1 MSQNQGTV
9 LRNGKIIDPLSE
21 TTPPED
27 LNMAQANP
35 NDSDTNDNSDISSQ
49 LSEIKES
56 YERRISELHQEF
68 SQLKDLMM
76 AIVNKNS
83 SETQPSSSQGPS
95 KRPQQQLGFDMV
107 TGVTETRSTR
117 PTSRFTNFR
126 RYQEHDTDEEGE
138 STHRGNEERLLNA
151 IETIPQRIK
160 STTTNTKLLQTHVP
174 NFRGQKDKFVEFEH
188 LLPNHLS
195 PLANEITEENK
206 LHFFQSLLRDEA
218 IEYWQLIQI
227 TPLTTLKD
235 VLDLFRKEFAKED
248 LKEVARYKWDQA
260 RYDPTTET
268 FSDFLKNLKKTAKQ
282 AFGDEADKII
292 KMFLFGKLPV
302 EIQQE
307 LTMVNKEES
316 SPEEIKTY
324 LMRKYQYQQYAAPPT
339 TIQPFNAVTSSVPTN
354 NATTKPATTTTTQ
367 PTERKRFK
375 GQCFYCGKTGHRKTE
390 CRARQRDEANGI
402 KKEDAIPMKK
412 AADPDK
418 PKYNPKLVCQIC
430 GYTGHSARDCR
441 RRVPKESISA
451 YGKIPYATNSQDD
464 NEARRQDLKRQQRP
478 MNPMQAVTDE
488 EEQTSYSMKTLI
500 RVSDSVTTSA
510 R

>member
-1 MSQNQGTV
+1 MNQDQGTV
-9 LRNGKIIDPLSE
+9 LRSGRIIDSLSE
-21 TTPPED
+21 IESPADP
-27 LNMAQANP
+27 NMAQANS
-35 NDSDTNDNSDISSQ
+35 NDSDTNDSSDISSQ
-49 LSEIKES
+49 LSEIRES
-56 YERRISELHQEF
+56 YERRINELHQEF

-76 AIVNKNS
+76 AIVSKSS
-83 SETQPSSSQGPS
+83 SESQPSSPKGPS
-95 KRPQQQLGFDMV
+95 KPAQQQGFDMV

-117 PTSRFTNFR
+117 PTSNFTFFR
-126 RYQEHDTDEEGE
+126 QYQEYDSDEEGE
-138 STHRGNEERLLNA
+138 STPRSNEEQLLNA

-160 STTTNTKLLQTHVP
+160 STTTSTKLLQTHVP
-174 NFRGQKDKFVEFEH
+174 NFRGQKNKFVEFEH
-188 LLPNHLS
+188 LFLNHLS
-195 PLANEITEENK
+195 PLANKITEENK

-218 IEYWQLIQI
+218 IEYWQSIQI

-307 LTMVNKEES
+307 LTMANKEES

-339 TIQPFNAVTSSVPTN
+339 TIQPFNAVTSSIPTN
-354 NATTKPATTTTTQ
+354 NETTKPTTTTTTQ
-367 PTERKRFK
+367 PTERKRFE
-375 GQCFYCGKTGHRKTE
+375 GQGFYCGKTGHRKTE

-412 AADPDK
+412 ATDPDK

-441 RRVPKESISA
+441 RRIPKESSSA
-451 YGKIPYATNSQDD
+451 YGKIPYATNSQDE
-464 NEARRQDLKRQQRP
+464 NKAKRQDLKRQQQQ
-478 MNPMQAVTDE
+478 MNPMQAVADE
-488 EEQTSYSMKTLI
+488 EEQISYSDEDI
-500 RVSDSVTTSA
+500 NQGF
-510 R
+510 